1 MSTIINT
8 PGNSS
13 EDSGLGIILGVL
25 IAIIVIVLFFVYG
38 LPALRGSQTAQPS
51 NGINVNV
58 SLPTNAPASTG
69 TTY

>member
-1 MSTIINT
+1 MATIINT
-8 PGNSS
+8 PGTPS
-13 EDSGLGIILGVL
+13 EDSGLGIVLGVL

-38 LPALRGSQTAQPS
+38 LPAIRGNQTPQTS